1 MAADEFDLIA
11 DAKGALTLKRPGQE
25 DVAGVRIRRAFPWSN
40 PGRHVSI
47 RSSEGKEL
55 LLIEDLAIVPEAQ
68 RSLIE
73 KILRESTFIPRVTRI
88 LECDTRFGHQNWRVV
103 TDAGPAE
110 FRVQEREDIRFL
122 PDGRFTVKDV
132 DGNLY
137 ELPRL
142 ADLDEPS
149 RRAVEKLL

>member
-1 MAADEFDLIA
+1 MSADFELIS

-25 DVAGVRIRRAFPWSN
+25 DVANVRVRRAFPWSN
-40 PGRHVSI
+40 PSRHVSV
-47 RSSEGKEL
+47 RSGEGKEL
-55 LLIEDLAIVPEAQ
+55 VLIEDLAALPEAQ

-73 KILRESTFIPRVTRI
+73 RALRESTFIPKIMRI
-88 LECDTRFGHQNWRVV
+88 LECDTRFGHQNWRVQ
-103 TDAGPAE
+103 TDAGPVE

-122 PDGRFTVKDV
+122 PDGRFTVKDA

-142 ADLDEPS
+142 EELDEQS
-149 RRAVEKLL
+149 RRALEKLV

>member
-1 MAADEFDLIA
+1 MAAEFELIS
-11 DAKGALTLKRPGQE
+11 DSKGALTLKRPGEE
-25 DVAGVRIRRAFPWSN
+25 DSANVRVRRAFPWSS
-40 PGRHVSI
+40 PSHHVSI
-47 RSSEGKEL
+47 RSGEGKEL
-55 LLIEDLAIVPEAQ
+55 VLIEDLAELPEAQ

-73 KILRESTFIPRVTRI
+73 RALRESTFIPRITRI
-88 LECDTRFGHQNWRVV
+88 LECDTRFGHQYWRVH
-103 TDAGPAE
+103 TDAGAVE

-122 PDGRFTVKDV
+122 PDGRFTVKDA

-142 ADLDEPS
+142 EALDEQS

>member
-1 MAADEFDLIA
+1 MPADFELQE
-11 DAKGALTLKRPGQE
+11 DARGALTLKRPGHE
-25 DVAGVRIRRAFPWSN
+25 DVANVRIRRAFPWSN
-40 PGRHVSI
+40 PSRHVSI
-47 RSSEGKEL
+47 RSSDGKEI
-55 LLIEDLAIVPEAQ
+55 LLIDEVSQLPQAQ
-68 RSLIE
+68 RTLIE
-73 KILRESTFIPRVTRI
+73 EHLRRSTFIPRITRI
-88 LECDTRFGHQNWRVV
+88 LECDTRFGHQNWRVH
-103 TDAGPAE
+103 TDAGPTE

-142 ADLDEPS
+142 TELDDQS